1 MNFKRLFLFDFVIS
15 LTVWGS
21 TAGNELILKTI
32 KIIFWNQQCFTD
44 ASRHH
49 QTSLPAEED

>member
-1 MNFKRLFLFDFVIS
+1 MNFNRLFLFDFAVS

-21 TAGNELILKTI
+21 IVENELILKTI
-32 KIIFWNQQCFTD
+32 KIIFRNQQCFTD

-49 QTSLPAEED
+49 QTSLPAVED